1 MTAIRS
7 IRTAAAVAVLST
19 GILSGGLATVAG
31 AKSVPK
37 LVVTPSTG
45 LTNGKSVTV
54 KGTGFKPKD
63 QLYITECLRTA
74 KDATGCDT
82 ATAFPVTASAKGVLP
97 ATKFKLITGVIGN
110 GKCGTKS
117 TNLNKCAVSVGNISG
132 GDTASANITFVLKK
146 K

>member
-1 MTAIRS
+1 MKAIRS
-7 IRTAAAVAVLST
+7 IRAAAAVAVMST
-19 GILSGGLATVAG
+19 GILTGGLASVAG
-31 AKSVPK
+31 AKSTAK
-37 LVVTPSTG
+37 LFVAPSTG
-45 LTNGKSVTV
+45 LTNGRSVTV

-82 ATAFPVTASAKGVLP
+82 ATAFPVTVSATGVLP

-117 TNLNKCAVSVGNISG
+117 TNLNKCAVSVGNING
-132 GDTASANITFVLKK
+132 RDTASANITFVLKR
-146 K
+146 